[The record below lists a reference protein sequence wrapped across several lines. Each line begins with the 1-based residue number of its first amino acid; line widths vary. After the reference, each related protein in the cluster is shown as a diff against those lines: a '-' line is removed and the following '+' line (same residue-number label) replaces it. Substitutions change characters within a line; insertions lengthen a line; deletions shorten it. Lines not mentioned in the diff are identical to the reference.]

1 MGKQMGNSFNS
12 FCDDFYVDMNVNT
25 ELELPSERDTV
36 LTFFE
41 RIQKQFPEMANFCR
55 RDSGDFCL
63 QEERQGEKYRWVTLE
78 LDRICCGCV
87 NPRQLQEAY
96 SLQRAVLDLAPYM
109 LGLSHLDIDSL
120 DVTFTMDFDYQ
131 GNHDEVIAEALFGS
145 SAFNSLLEL
154 PGAKP
159 IGFSPTTVIALSE
172 DCRTQARIAVEAR
185 TSVYEVRNAKY
196 KEDEPISLYFTIRRY
211 PGPDRKFD
219 AGESFIQ
226 QCAMAEALMAEKI
239 ISDFVTPLTNAIAQ
253 RRR

>member
-1 MGKQMGNSFNS
+1 MDNSFNS
-12 FCDDFYVDMNVNT
+12 FCDAFYVDMNVNT

-41 RIQKQFPEMANFCR
+41 RIQKQFPTMGNFCR

-63 QEERQGEKYRWVTLE
+63 QEERDGEKYRWVSLE
-78 LDRICCGCV
+78 VDRICCGCA
-87 NPRQLQEAY
+87 NPRNLQDAY
-96 SLQRAVLDLAPYM
+96 SLQSAVLELAPYM

-131 GNHDEVIAEALFGS
+131 GNHDEVVADALFGS

-154 PGAKP
+154 PGTKP
-159 IGFSPTTVIALSE
+159 IGYSPTIVVALSP

-185 TSVYEVRNAKY
+185 TNVYEVRSGKY

-211 PGPDRKFD
+211 PKPNAKFE
-219 AGESFIQ
+219 AKQSFVQ
-226 QCAMAEALMAEKI
+226 QCALAEALMAEKI
-239 ISDFVTPLTNAIAQ
+239 ITDFVKPLTNAIAQ

>member
-1 MGKQMGNSFNS
+1 MNNSFSS

-41 RIQKQFPEMANFCR
+41 RIQKQFPAMGNFCR
-55 RDSGDFCL
+55 RDGGDFCL
-63 QEERQGEKYRWVTLE
+63 QEEREGEKYRWVTLE
-78 LDRICCGCV
+78 LDRVSCGCA
-87 NPRQLQEAY
+87 NPRDLEDAY
-96 SLQRAVLDLAPYM
+96 SVQRAVLELAPYM

-131 GNHDEVIAEALFGS
+131 GNHDDVVAEALFGS

-154 PGAKP
+154 PGTRP
-159 IGFSPTTVIALSE
+159 IGFSPTVVIALSR

-185 TSVYEVRNAKY
+185 TSVYEVRSGKY
-196 KEDEPISLYFTIRRY
+196 KEDDPISLYFTIRRY
-211 PGPDRKFD
+211 PKPNHKFD
-219 AGESFIQ
+219 AKESFVQ
-226 QCAMAEALMAEKI
+226 QCVIAEALMAEKI
-239 ISDFVTPLTNAIAQ
+239 IADFVTPLTNAIAQ